1 MKGLRAIAV
10 VLLVLGTLIGAFAEI
25 GGKKTLVLLESDEV
39 KKTHSI
45 FLKSL
50 EERGYVLSYSTVD
63 EDSVAFKSFGEWN
76 YDHLILFAPSTP
88 ELPTGLSAKTIL
100 DFIDDGRNVLVVGG
114 TEIGKPLRDIAS
126 DCNVE
131 FDEEGTFVIDHFNF
145 ERQDDGQHTLLAVDP
160 ANVVA
165 SSIIFEQPIDAPIL
179 FKGIGQDIEEDS
191 ALLFSVL
198 HGSSSSYSHNPEE
211 PVEDLHVAGKRT
223 SLVSALQARNNARV
237 VFAGSLELFSDQY
250 FKASVE
256 KQTADGKT
264 KTFEKSGNE
273 QFAKQLVQWLFQE
286 RGILRAV
293 NVQHHRA
300 GETVAPAT
308 YTIKDDIEYS
318 VEIQE
323 WNGKKWVPFLANDV
337 QLEFR
342 MLDPYVRTTLQH
354 DSKGKYTAS
363 FKLPDVYG
371 VFTFKIEYTRRG
383 YGFLT
388 SITRTPVRPFRHNE
402 YERFIESAYPY
413 YASAFSMMAGL
424 FLFSWFFLYHRET
437 KL

>member
-1 MKGLRAIAV
+1 
-10 VLLVLGTLIGAFAEI
+10 
-25 GGKKTLVLLESDEV
+25 
-39 KKTHSI
+39 
-45 FLKSL
+45 
-50 EERGYVLSYSTVD
+50 
-63 EDSVAFKSFGEWN
+63 
-76 YDHLILFAPSTP
+76 
-88 ELPTGLSAKTIL
+88 
-100 DFIDDGRNVLVVGG
+100 VLVVGG
-114 TEIGKPLRDIAS
+114 TEIGKPLRDVAS

-131 FDEEGTFVIDHFNF
+131 FDEEGTFVIDHFHF
-145 ERQDDGQHTLLAVDP
+145 AASDEGQHTLIAADASDIVS
-160 ANVVA
+160 
-165 SSIIFEQPIDAPIL
+165 SSIIFEKSIDAPVL

-198 HGSSSSYSHNPEE
+198 HGSSTSYSHNPEE
-211 PVEDLHVAGKRT
+211 KVEDLHVAGKKT
-223 SLVSALQARNNARV
+223 SLVTALQARNNARV
-237 VFAGSLELFSDQY
+237 VFVGSLELFSNH
-250 FKASVE
+250 FFEASVS

-264 KTFEKSGNE
+264 KSFEKSGNE

-293 NVQHHRA
+293 NVKHHRV
-300 GETVAPAT
+300 GETESPFT
-308 YTIKDDIEYS
+308 YTIKDEIEYS

-323 WNGKKWVPFLANDV
+323 WNGKKWVPYLANDV

-342 MLDPYVRTTLQH
+342 MLDPYVRINLKH
-354 DSKGKYTAS
+354 DSKGIYTAS

-383 YGFLT
+383 YGFLN

-413 YASAFSMMAGL
+413 YASAFSMMVGL